1 MRTWAKGDSGTNE
14 KIVLIINDNGR
25 DDLLHHNL
33 PPRRSP
39 QSDLKRGRSN
49 LYEVPVPAS
58 PVNIFHQSL
67 QPSSI
72 RVGIR
77 GGDTWRPEDFF
88 VFGEDNGRPVPLA
101 LARTITKTLST
112 AHAKTPISIPIPP
125 VLVGHSTTDIVGLIV
140 LMLTGAGPK
149 DGTTGSVE
157 LRITKA
163 PTTPNAE
170 LIVDFD
176 IPTSAKSSPDPNS
189 AQGKQFHLWRKEASF
204 YYVGGGDVVKPFKK
218 TDLDV
223 TKSITLHLQGDDWLP
238 ASFFIFGIGREPEV
252 PVTLVP
258 LVHIPDWTL
267 GKLTGGNPTREL
279 TLCQDPPP

>member
-1 MRTWAKGDSGTNE
+1 MPLTRLWAGMRTWAKGDSGTNE

-88 VFGEDNGRPVPLA
+88 VFREDNGRPVPLA

-157 LRITKA
+157 LRITK
-163 PTTPNAE
+163 
-170 LIVDFD
+170 
-176 IPTSAKSSPDPNS
+176 
-189 AQGKQFHLWRKEASF
+189 
-204 YYVGGGDVVKPFKK
+204 
-218 TDLDV
+218 
-223 TKSITLHLQGDDWLP
+223 
-238 ASFFIFGIGREPEV
+238 
-252 PVTLVP
+252 
-258 LVHIPDWTL
+258 
-267 GKLTGGNPTREL
+267 
-279 TLCQDPPP
+279 PPPPPTLNSSWILTYPRPPSPLRTLTPRKASSSIYGEKRRASTT